1 MRIGLVFLFIFF
13 GVLLLYSDVEA
24 QCAMCKAVAESGSQG
39 QDQSSIGEQLN
50 IGIIFLMAI
59 PYLFIL
65 IIPMILFRRQIKS
78 FVREFRDVHK

>member
-1 MRIGLVFLFIFF
+1 MS
-13 GVLLLYSDVEA
+13 YSDAEA
-24 QCAMCKAVAESGSQG
+24 QCAMCKAVAETGSQG

-65 IIPMILFRRQIKS
+65 IIPMILFRRQIKG

>member
-1 MRIGLVFLFIFF
+1 MFLFL
-13 GVLLLYSDVEA
+13 GALLFNSDVEA
-24 QCAMCKAVAESGSQG
+24 QCAMCKAVAETGSQG

-65 IIPMILFRRQIKS
+65 IIPMILFRRHIKG
-78 FVREFRDVHK
+78 FFRELRDVHK